1 MAGDPALPSLTE
13 QPSTRVRAIDWLRG
27 LAVLLMIQT
36 HALGLLRPE
45 LHAGTAF
52 NALQWVDGLV
62 APAFILAAGFSM
74 ALTQVRAASTAG
86 PAEVR
91 RRRTLKTL
99 RRIGEVLLVGTLVNW
114 MWFPIFREPRW
125 ILRMDILQCIGLSL
139 LIAFPVLF
147 ALAPRPSALRWIS
160 LLLAAVV
167 FGVAPFAE
175 SLGPPWEGVLNQR
188 ANAVFPLLPWGG
200 YVYLGAAI
208 GSATAEKGPRGA
220 AVWLLGLAGAGILIW
235 VATPWFAAVYPPHE
249 FWVTNPANAARRWT
263 QVCLV
268 AVTLLLIEWRAPG
281 GWRSAVPVRFI
292 EVFGTSSLA
301 GYFFHQMLLFFR
313 IFGFSFE
320 ARWGKSCSWP
330 EYWAVTALL
339 VGCTFALTWVTD
351 RVYQGRSRLAGVS

>member
-1 MAGDPALPSLTE
+1 MAGDPVPSSSTA
-13 QPSTRVRAIDWLRG
+13 QPSVRVRAIDWLRG
-27 LAVLLMIQT
+27 LAVLFMIQT

-74 ALTQVRAASTAG
+74 ALTQVRTASTAG
-86 PAEVR
+86 SAEAR
-91 RRRTLKTL
+91 RLRMLKTL

-139 LIAFPVLF
+139 LIAFPVLS
-147 ALAPRPSALRWIS
+147 ALAPRPGALRWTS

-175 SLGPPWEGVLNQR
+175 SAGPPWEGILNQR
-188 ANAVFPLLPWGG
+188 ADAVFPLLPWAG
-200 YVYLGAAI
+200 YLYLGAAI
-208 GSATAEKGPRGA
+208 GSAAGEKGPRGA
-220 AVWLLGLAGAGILIW
+220 ARWLLGLAGAGILIW
-235 VATPWFAAVYPPHE
+235 VATPWFASVYPPHE

-268 AVTLLLIEWRAPG
+268 ALALLLIERRAPA
-281 GWRSAVPVRFI
+281 GWRSAAAVRFI
-292 EVFGTSSLA
+292 EVFGMSSLA
-301 GYFFHQMLLFFR
+301 GYFFHQVLLFYR
-313 IFGFSFE
+313 TFGFSFE

-339 VGCTFALTWVTD
+339 IACTFALTWVTD
-351 RVYQGRSRLAGVS
+351 RVYQTGSRLAGVS